1 MELRLIGRVAMLR
14 SHGTG
19 AAGATAV
26 ISAVGAF
33 QTVEMGDAGRDII
46 SGWKKAFTG
55 MRSGTAFRRSFRMGW
70 CGDRV
75 EGVRAAG

>member
-14 SHGTG
+14 SDGTG
-19 AAGATAV
+19 AAGVTAV

-46 SGWKKAFTG
+46 SG
-55 MRSGTAFRRSFRMGW
+55 
-70 CGDRV
+70 
-75 EGVRAAG
+75 

>member
-55 MRSGTAFRRSFRMGW
+55 HAVRHGFSAQLSHGLVRRSG
-70 CGDRV
+70 
-75 EGVRAAG
+75 